1 MNIPTVKG
9 SNVAEKSRFI
19 GAKVTK
25 ATKFMN
31 MPIEMSK
38 LSVQQVMDVQ
48 EQARVNKDSTDEMQN
63 FKLICTV
70 VRYGAPDLAEF
81 TDDELQQFALD
92 ELTRLSNE
100 IMAFSGLV
108 AGEKK

>member
-9 SNVAEKSRFI
+9 SVVTEKNRFI

-63 FKLICTV
+63 F
-70 VRYGAPDLAEF
+70 
-81 TDDELQQFALD
+81 ALD